1 MSMDI
6 GRKSYDEV
14 VDLFAR
20 GGGAVAVLAFR
31 PSDEA
36 QARVRGLIARS
47 KEGGLSEE
55 EQAELERFAELEHL
69 MQLVKARARR
79 LST

>member
-1 MSMDI
+1 MDI

-14 VDLFAR
+14 VDLFAH
-20 GGGAVAVLAFR
+20 GGGAAAVLAFR

-36 QARVRGLIARS
+36 QARVRDLIARS
-47 KEGGLSEE
+47 KDGELSEE
-55 EQAELERFAELEHL
+55 EQAELDRFAELEHL
-69 MQLVKARARR
+69 LQLVKARARR

>member
-1 MSMDI
+1 MDTAQ
-6 GRKSYDEV
+6 KSYEEI

-20 GGGAVAVLAFR
+20 GGGAEAVLAFH

-36 QARVRGLIARS
+36 KDRVRELLTRS
-47 KEGGLSEE
+47 KQGDLSDEE
-55 EQAELERFAELEHL
+55 KAELDRFGELERL

-79 LST
+79 LLT